1 MKADDY
7 LERLRSRL
15 SGFSEEER
23 SEILEEIA
31 DHINEAQS
39 DPKFGHDN
47 QEKLLAELGSPDE
60 LGVRLNGIHHPRR
73 WLDYILIVLPALFVS
88 QILSALIA
96 LTFPYDS
103 APTAGTLGVYLG
115 IRLTIIAQL
124 VFAILGFKL
133 YKQQRLI
140 TGHLFWLS
148 SVWLTIFSMC
158 FREKRWFPSSQFN
171 QSIIGT
177 AGSIFWSLVLVGI
190 LVWLTKVLWT
200 IKDPQY
206 FVLVAIPF
214 FTTLGNL
221 SISQKMVE
229 GGFPIGYN
237 LPTWQVAWF
246 GLHQLACALWSAMFI
261 FSKNRS
267 VRWLGLLVYA
277 APLPLMNLV
286 ASANYPYLMAIWSIP
301 ILLVVFSWLFET
313 IAKPPATQTYR

>member
-1 MKADDY
+1 MKDEDY
-7 LERLRSRL
+7 LEQLRSKL
-15 SGFSEEER
+15 SGFSDVEK

-31 DHINEAQS
+31 NHIHEAQI
-39 DPKFGHDN
+39 DPKFGEDN
-47 QEKLLAELGSPDE
+47 QEKLSAEMGSPDD
-60 LGVRLNGIHHPRR
+60 LGKRLSSIYHPKR
-73 WLDYILIVLPALFVS
+73 WLEYILIVIPALFLS

-96 LTFPYDS
+96 LTFPYNS
-103 APTAGTLGVYLG
+103 APTADTLGVYLG

-140 TGHLFWLS
+140 TGHLFWLGS
-148 SVWLTIFSMC
+148 MWLTIFSMC

-171 QSIIGT
+171 QSIIGI

-190 LVWLTKVLWT
+190 LAWLTKVLWT
-200 IKDPQY
+200 LKDPQY

-221 SISQKMVE
+221 SIFQKILE
-229 GGFPIGYN
+229 GGFANGYH
-237 LPTWQVAWF
+237 LPTWQVARF
-246 GLHQLACALWSAMFI
+246 GLHQLACALWAAMFI

-267 VRWLGLLVYA
+267 VHWLGLLVYA

-286 ASANYPYLMAIWSIP
+286 SSSQYPYLMAIWSIP
-301 ILLVVFSWLFET
+301 ILIVAFSWLYET
-313 IAKPPATQTYR
+313 IAKPSETRIYR

>member
-31 DHINEAQS
+31 DHISEAQS
-39 DPKFGHDN
+39 DPKFGQDN
-47 QEKLLAELGSPDE
+47 REKLLAELGSPDE
-60 LGVRLNGIHHPRR
+60 LGVRLSGIHHPRM
-73 WLDYILIVLPALFVS
+73 WLEYILIILPALFFS

-124 VFAILGFKL
+124 VFSFLGYKL
-133 YKQQRLI
+133 FKQQRLI
-140 TGHLFWLS
+140 TGHLFWVS

-171 QSIIGT
+171 QSVIGI
-177 AGSIFWSLVLVGI
+177 AGSIFWSLVLVS
-190 LVWLTKVLWT
+190 LLFWLTKVLWT
-200 IKDPQY
+200 LKDPQY

-214 FTTLGNL
+214 FTALGNL

-237 LPTWQVAWF
+237 LSTWQLAWF
-246 GLHQLACALWSAMFI
+246 GLHQLARALWPAMLI

-267 VRWLGLLVYA
+267 IRWVGLLVYA
-277 APLPLMNLV
+277 APLLLMNLV
-286 ASANYPYLMAIWSIP
+286 ASSHYPYLMAIWSIP
-301 ILLVVFSWLFET
+301 ILLVAFSWLYESIVKSPT
-313 IAKPPATQTYR
+313 TRID